1 MNNYDGNSVAKYFR
15 RNSVAKHI
23 FCDGIIFRRKNPS
36 LFRYFFVVF
45 FHRFLTRFCKLF
57 LWHTL
62 SIFIHNPWALLYCFG
77 LWFVAFDLHKNRL
90 YFVPKQSIVLSL
102 CKNVSLVHTSL
113 CDFVPISL
121 CFILVDYVLNIVS
134 TCSSKVNELKRQVED
149 FNYIVLRVLFRVF
162 DG

>member
-1 MNNYDGNSVAKYFR
+1 MA
-15 RNSVAKHI
+15 
-23 FCDGIIFRRKNPS
+23 
-36 LFRYFFVVF
+36 
-45 FHRFLTRFCKLF
+45 
-57 LWHTL
+57 
-62 SIFIHNPWALLYCFG
+62 
-77 LWFVAFDLHKNRL
+77 
-90 YFVPKQSIVLSL
+90 
-102 CKNVSLVHTSL
+102 LVHISL